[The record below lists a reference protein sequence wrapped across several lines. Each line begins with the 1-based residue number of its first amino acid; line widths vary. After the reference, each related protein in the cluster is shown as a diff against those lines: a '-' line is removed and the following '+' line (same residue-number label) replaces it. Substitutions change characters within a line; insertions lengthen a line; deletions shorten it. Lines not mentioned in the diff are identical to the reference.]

1 MTGRKNNNGKRLG
14 RSGPLDRVLGER
26 GNRSGGL
33 DRLVENLG
41 EGFSRLREERA
52 RSASNKPRSRNTQ
65 FNLRN
70 RLILVGGALGLCS
83 LALLGRAL
91 DLQVIHNDFYRQ
103 QGDARSLR
111 EIPIPTSR
119 GMITDRNGEPL
130 AVSTPVESIWGNPQ
144 LLTKSPERLPELAKV
159 LGVPA
164 EELTRKLSQR
174 SGKEFMYLKRRI
186 NPDEARRILASKIP
200 GVFSQR
206 EFRRFYPQGEAMAHV
221 LGFTNIDDR
230 GQEGLELAFDHE
242 LRGKPGVKRVI
253 RDGAGRI
260 VENVDLVHSAEPGKD
275 ITLTLDRR
283 IQYLTYRELRRALID
298 TGASSAS
305 AVVLDIST
313 GEVLAMANL
322 PTYNPNLLGA
332 GNRDTHRNR
341 AITDVVEPGST
352 MKPITVAAALN
363 AGTVK
368 PTTLVHTEPGWMPN
382 GRYRITDTH
391 NNGTLTVTG
400 VITKSSNVGAAKLA
414 LPLPNDYYYKFIH
427 NFGYGSKPNSGFP
440 GESSGLLAVPKRWS
454 GTTKATMAYGYGL
467 SVTPLQIAMA
477 YAAMA
482 NGGQLLQP
490 TFVKGQRN
498 EPRQVLEPAVASEIM
513 RMMQTVTEPGG
524 TAKQAAILGYHVAG
538 KTGTT
543 RKFSATGGY
552 SKKYVSLFAGVVPVE
567 KPRFSMVVV
576 ISEPDPSK
584 KGYYGGSVSGP
595 VFRNVMDGALRLM
608 DVAPDDIETWLAVQ
622 AAAEAK
628 RLKQNGG
635 KPSGPVVPATTSA
648 KHAVASPPPIAA
660 SSVAQAAAH
669 GGAR

>member
-1 MTGRKNNNGKRLG
+1 MNGRKPQRPT
-14 RSGPLDRVLGER
+14 RSGPLDRVLGDR
-26 GNRSGGL
+26 GRGGGF
-33 DRLVENLG
+33 DRLVEGIG
-41 EGFSRLREERA
+41 ERFARA
-52 RSASNKPRSRNTQ
+52 REDRGSRGNKPRGRVAQ

-70 RLILVGGALGLCS
+70 RLILVGGSLGLCAI
-83 LALLGRAL
+83 ALVGRAL
-91 DLQVIHNDFYRQ
+91 DLQVISNDFYRQ

-130 AVSTPVESIWGNPQ
+130 AVSTPVESIWGNPKE
-144 LLTKSPERLPELAKV
+144 LAKNPERLPELAKA
-159 LGVPA
+159 LGVSRD
-164 EELTRKLSQR
+164 ELTRKLAQR
-174 SGKEFMYLKRRI
+174 AGKEFMYLKRRI
-186 NPDEARRILASKIP
+186 NPDEARKILAHKVP

-242 LRGKPGVKRVI
+242 LRGKPGTKRVI

-260 VENVDLVHSAEPGKD
+260 VENVDLVQSAEPGKD
-275 ITLTLDRR
+275 LTLTLDRR
-283 IQYLTYRELRRALID
+283 IQYLTYRELRRALVD

-305 AVVLDIST
+305 AVVLDIET

-322 PTYNPNLLGA
+322 PTYNPNLLSA

-341 AITDVVEPGST
+341 AVTDVVEPGST

-363 AGTVK
+363 AGAVK
-368 PTTLVHTEPGWMPN
+368 PTTLVNTTPGWMPN

-391 NNGTLTVTG
+391 NNGVLTVTG

-414 LPLPNDYYYKFIH
+414 LPLPNDYYYNFIRG
-427 NFGYGSKPNSGFP
+427 FGYGQKPNSGFP
-440 GESSGLLAVPKRWS
+440 GESSGLLAPPSRWS
-454 GTTKATMAYGYGL
+454 GTTKATMSYGYGL
-467 SVTPLQIAMA
+467 SATPVQIAMA

-482 NGGQLLQP
+482 NGGRLIQP

-498 EPRQVLEPAVASEIM
+498 EARQVLEPAVAGEIM

-552 SKKYVSLFAGVVPVE
+552 SRKYVSLFAGVVPVE

-576 ISEPDPSK
+576 VSEPDPTK

-628 RLKQNGG
+628 RQKQNGG
-635 KPSGPVVPATTSA
+635 KPSGPVVPVATHT
-648 KHAVASPPPIAA
+648 VASPPPIAA
-660 SSVAQAAAH
+660 SALVQ

>member
-1 MTGRKNNNGKRLG
+1 M
-14 RSGPLDRVLGER
+14 
-26 GNRSGGL
+26 
-33 DRLVENLG
+33 
-41 EGFSRLREERA
+41 REERGRGGA
-52 RSASNKPRSRNTQ
+52 KPRSRTAQ

-70 RLILVGGALGLCS
+70 RLILVGGTLGLCAV
-83 LALLGRAL
+83 ALVVRAL
-91 DLQVIHNDFYRQ
+91 DLQVISNDFYRQ

-130 AVSTPVESIWGNPQ
+130 AVSTPVESIWGNPKE
-144 LLTKSPERLPELAKV
+144 LAKNPARLPELAKA
-159 LGVPA
+159 LGVTPD
-164 EELTRKLSQR
+164 ELTRKLAQR
-174 SGKEFMYLKRRI
+174 AGKEFMYLKRRI
-186 NPDEARRILASKIP
+186 NPDEARKILAHKIP

-221 LGFTNIDDR
+221 LGYTNIDDR

-242 LRGKPGVKRVI
+242 LRGKPGTKRVI

-260 VENVDLVHSAEPGKD
+260 VENVDLVRSAEPGKD

-283 IQYLTYRELRRALID
+283 IQYLTYRELRRALTD

-305 AVVLDIST
+305 AVVLDIET

-322 PTYNPNLLGA
+322 PTYNPNLPGA

-352 MKPITVAAALN
+352 MKPITVAAALA

-368 PTTLVHTEPGWMPN
+368 PTTLVNTSPGWMPN

-391 NNGTLTVTG
+391 NNGVLTVTG
-400 VITKSSNVGAAKLA
+400 VITKSSNIGAAKLA

-427 NFGYGSKPNSGFP
+427 NFGYGSKPGSGFP
-440 GESSGLLAVPKRWS
+440 GESSGLLAPPSRWS
-454 GTTKATMAYGYGL
+454 GTTKATMSYGYGL
-467 SVTPLQIAMA
+467 SATPLQIAMA

-482 NGGQLLQP
+482 NGGQLIQP

-498 EPRQVLEPAVASEIM
+498 EPRQVLEPAVAGEIM

-552 SKKYVSLFAGVVPVE
+552 SRKYVSLFAGVVPVE

-576 ISEPDPSK
+576 VSEPDPTK
-584 KGYYGGSVSGP
+584 RGYYGGSVSGP

-628 RLKQNGG
+628 RAKQNGG
-635 KPSGPVVPATTSA
+635 KPAGPVLPAATA
-648 KHAVASPPPIAA
+648 AAPPPIAA
-660 SSVAQAAAH
+660 GALAQ